1 MTTLRTGRNE
11 GMPAWT
17 TWGCCLALLFAG
29 AFGVA
34 RAEDGHE
41 LWLRYRPMPASQQ
54 RILQRELTGLWV
66 AAAASPML
74 QSALSELSMALPIMS
89 GRPLRRAQRLQPGAL
104 VLGLGSDP
112 LVASLGLGLAA
123 LGDEGYLLRH
133 LRIQGKPVTLI
144 AANTP
149 QGLLYGSFALLGRLQ
164 QGRSLTGLD
173 ERSVPRIRLRMLNH
187 WDNLDGHVERGYAG
201 ASLWDWWRLPDV
213 VDPLYRDYARANAS
227 IGINAA
233 VLNNVNAAAD
243 ILRPEYIAKTR
254 ALADALRPWG
264 LRVFLSVRFSS
275 PMELGGLG
283 TADPLD
289 AAVRA
294 WWKSKAA
301 ELYAAIPDFGGF
313 LVKANS
319 EGQPG
324 PMDYGRTH
332 ADGANA
338 IAEALQPHGGVVLW
352 RAFVYSERD
361 ATDRAMQAYRQL
373 QPLDGAFAD
382 NVVLQVK
389 NGPVDFQPR
398 EPFHPLFGAM
408 PRTATGLE
416 VQITKE
422 YLGFATHLAYLG
434 PLYEEVLRADT
445 GRPGAGTVSRVIEG
459 RSLHT
464 GVMAGVAN
472 TGRDRNWTGSQFDQ
486 ANWYVFGRMAW
497 NPEEKAHDIAREWV
511 GRTFAVS
518 PEAERAIV
526 EMMMESREAV
536 VDYMT
541 PLGLAHL
548 MGTGHHHGPAPWVS
562 ELSRPEW
569 NPVYYHRADADGI
582 GFDRTIRGSNALS
595 QYAPAVAARFA
606 DPARAPLEHLLWFH
620 HVGWQTP
627 LSTGRTVWEELI
639 HRYDRGV
646 AKVARWQRQW
656 AGLAGQIDTQ
666 RHQQVA
672 ATLAV
677 QAREARWWRDASI
690 AYWQHLN
697 GLSLPAGAVPP
708 EHPLAH
714 YQALQFP
721 YAPGR

>member
-1 MTTLRTGRNE
+1 MKTLRRNGRE
-11 GMPAWT
+11 GMSLRA
-17 TWGCCLALLFAG
+17 TWACGLVLLFAG
-29 AFGVA
+29 ALGA

-41 LWLRYRPMPASQQ
+41 LWLRYRPLSVSQQ
-54 RILQRELTGLWV
+54 KILQRELTGLCV
-66 AAAASPML
+66 ASPDSPL
-74 QSALSELSMALPIMS
+74 LLSALSELSAALPVMS
-89 GRPLRRAQRLQPGAL
+89 GRPLRRVRRMESGTL
-104 VLGLGSDP
+104 VIGLGSAP
-112 LVASLGLGLAA
+112 LVAAQGLDLTSLGT
-123 LGDEGYLLRH
+123 EGYLLRH
-133 LRIQGKPVTLI
+133 LRIQGKPVTLV
-144 AANTP
+144 AANTA

-164 QGRSLTGLD
+164 QGQMPTGLD
-173 ERSVPRIRLRMLNH
+173 EKSAPRIRLRMLDH

-201 ASLWDWWRLPDV
+201 PSLWDWWKLPDV

-233 VLNNVNAAAD
+233 VLNNVNAAVE
-243 ILRPEYIAKTR
+243 ILRPEYIAKAR

-264 LRVFLSVRFSS
+264 MRVFLAVRFSS
-275 PMELGGLG
+275 PMELGGLR

-289 AAVRA
+289 PAVRA
-294 WWKSKAA
+294 WWKSKAD
-301 ELYAAIPDFGGF
+301 EIYAVIPDFGGF

-324 PMDYGRTH
+324 PTDYGRTH
-332 ADGANA
+332 AEGANA
-338 IAEALQPHGGVVLW
+338 IAEGLWPHGGVVLW

-373 QPLDGAFAD
+373 KPLDGAFAE

-408 PRTATGLE
+408 PHTSIGLE
-416 VQITKE
+416 LQITKE

-445 GRPGAGTVSRVIEG
+445 AQPGVGTVSDVIA
-459 RSLHT
+459 RSQRS

-497 NPEEKAHDIAREWV
+497 NPDATARDIAREWV
-511 GRTFAVS
+511 SRTFSAS
-518 PEAERAIV
+518 PEAGRAIV
-526 EMMMESREAV
+526 AMMMESREAV

-548 MGTGHHHGPAPWVS
+548 MGTGHHYGPAPWVA

-582 GFDRTIRGSNALS
+582 GFDRTVHGSNALS
-595 QYAPAVAARFA
+595 QYAPGVAARFA
-606 DPARAPLEHLLWFH
+606 DPARTPLEYLLWFH
-620 HVGWQTP
+620 HVGWRTP
-627 LSTGRTVWEELI
+627 LSTGRNLWEELI
-639 HRYDRGV
+639 HHYDRGV
-646 AKVARWQRQW
+646 ATVTRWQNQW
-656 AGLAGQIDTQ
+656 AGLAGQVDAE

-672 ATLAV
+672 AMLAV

-697 GLSLPAGAVPP
+697 GLALPAGVLPP
-708 EHPLAH
+708 EHPLAY
-714 YQALQFP
+714 YQGLQFP